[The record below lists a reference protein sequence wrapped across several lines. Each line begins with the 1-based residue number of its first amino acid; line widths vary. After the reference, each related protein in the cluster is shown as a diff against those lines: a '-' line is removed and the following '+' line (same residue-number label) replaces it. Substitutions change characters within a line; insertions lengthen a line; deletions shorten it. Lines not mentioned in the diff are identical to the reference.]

1 MSNTSNTGNTKVL
14 PHSREDWEGYT
25 IDEVRY
31 MRAYTAARMEI
42 ARERLQANARN
53 VVSGNGSGGGVG
65 LMSRILGTL
74 SYLDIALVTFKLG
87 KSIFRIFRTV
97 RGK

>member
-1 MSNTSNTGNTKVL
+1 MSNTKVL

-31 MRAYTAARMEI
+31 LRAYTAARMEI
-42 ARERLQANARN
+42 ARERLQANAKSF
-53 VVSGNGSGGGVG
+53 VSGNGASGGGTG
-65 LMSRILGTL
+65 IMSRILGTL

>member
-1 MSNTSNTGNTKVL
+1 MSNMSNTSNTKVL

-31 MRAYTAARMEI
+31 LRAYTAARMEI
-42 ARERLQANARN
+42 ARERLQANAKN
-53 VVSGNGSGGGVG
+53 FVSGSSSGGSMGI
-65 LMSRILGTL
+65 MSRLLGTL

-87 KSIFRIFRTV
+87 KSIFRIFRTF